1 MTQKDALR
9 KMVHDGGT
17 TAAWVCERLHFK
29 SKSTL
34 SQAFSRQTVTVDLM
48 IKVAN
53 QLGYDLALIPHIKGD
68 KQRSTIILEIK
79 KEEE

>member
-1 MTQKDALR
+1 MTQKEALR
-9 KMVHDGGT
+9 KMVHDAGT
-17 TAAWVCERLHFK
+17 TAAWVCKQLEFK

-48 IKVAN
+48 IKVADK
-53 QLGYDLALIPHIKGD
+53 LGYNLALIPQIKGD
-68 KQRSTIILEIK
+68 KRRSTIILEIK